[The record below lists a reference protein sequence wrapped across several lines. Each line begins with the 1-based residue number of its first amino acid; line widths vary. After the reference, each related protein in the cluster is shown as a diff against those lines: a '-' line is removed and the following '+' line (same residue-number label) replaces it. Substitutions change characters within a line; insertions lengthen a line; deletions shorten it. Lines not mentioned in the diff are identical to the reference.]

1 MGAPASSEAAPRGPI
16 AWLIAACARHP
27 GLTALLVA
35 ASAVWG
41 VWSVRQIPLDAIP
54 DLSEVQVIVYTE
66 WPGRSAQLVEDQIT
80 YPISSQLLGAPGV
93 QAVRGQSFF
102 GLSFVYVIFDDDTDL
117 YWARS
122 RVLESMAGVESR
134 LPEGVR
140 PVIGPDATGV
150 GWVYEYALVDRSGRH
165 DLAALRALQD
175 WTLRYALTSVPGVA
189 EVASLGGW
197 VRQIQVEVDPNRLAA
212 LGVTLAEVVDAV
224 RASNEDAGGRVLELA
239 GHEYVVRGRGYLRGP
254 EDLERA
260 VLRAAEGAPI
270 TVGDVATVTLGPEM
284 RRGVADLDGEGE
296 VVGGIVVMRYGGD
309 ALAVIDAVKE
319 RLAELGRTLPQGVEI
334 VPTYDRSE
342 LIRTAVATLER
353 ALLEE
358 LAIVSLVVFLFLLHA
373 RSALV
378 PILTI
383 PVGVAIAFVP
393 MLHQGLTANIMSLG
407 GIAVAI
413 GAMVDASII
422 LVENAHKRLEA
433 WSRLPDGERPPRR
446 EVIVRAMQEV
456 GPSVFFALLVITV
469 SFLPI
474 FALTDTAGRL
484 FRPLAYTKTY
494 AMGFAAALSVTLTP
508 ALAALAIRGRIRS
521 EEHHPL
527 SRWMTRVYAPLV
539 RRVVRARW
547 LVVTAAALLVAATVP
562 VFLALGTEFM
572 PPLDEGTLLYMPTAP
587 PGMSLT
593 EAQRVLQLQDRELR
607 AFPEVERVFGKVGRA
622 DTPTDPAPL
631 SMVETIV
638 TLKPRSQW
646 RPGMTFERL
655 VQEMD
660 ATLRYPGM
668 PNTWW
673 MPIQTRNEMLATGV
687 RAQVG
692 VKVYGPDLDTIER
705 ASIEIERAL
714 AGVPGTR
721 SAYAERLTGGFYLD
735 VEPLRE
741 EIARLGLRVRDV
753 NEAVEVA
760 IGGATVTSTIEGRAR
775 YPVQVRYARDFREDP
790 AALERVLVATPAGG
804 QVPLGQ
810 IARIVPRTGPDML
823 RSEAGQLA
831 GLVQV
836 SVGDRP
842 IVDYVADAKR
852 AVAERVQLPPGVH
865 LEWAGQFRAW
875 ERARDRLLVL
885 VPLTLLLVA
894 LLLYANTG
902 SAVETGIVLLA
913 VPFSLVGAI
922 WLLWA
927 LDYNLSIAVWVGIIA
942 LAGLDAETGVVMLLY
957 LTLSHRAHEAA
968 GRMRTPADLEEAI
981 VEGAARRLRPK
992 AMTVIATMAG
1002 LLPLLWST
1010 GTGADVMKRIA
1021 APMVGGL
1028 TTSFALELL
1037 VYPALFAI
1045 WKRRSLPAL
1054 APSPKESA

>member
-1 MGAPASSEAAPRGPI
+1 MAASAPPRGPI
-16 AWLIAACARHP
+16 AWLIAACARRP
-27 GLTALLVA
+27 GVTALLVA
-35 ASAVWG
+35 ASAALG
-41 VWSVRQIPLDAIP
+41 VWSLRQVPLDAIP
-54 DLSEVQVIVYTE
+54 DLSDVQVIVFTE

-80 YPISSQLLGAPGV
+80 YPISSRLLAAPGV
-93 QAVRGQSFF
+93 RAVRGQSFF
-102 GLSFVYVIFDDDTDL
+102 GLSFVYAIFDDDTDL

-122 RVLESMAGVESR
+122 RVLEYMAGVR
-134 LPEGVR
+134 DVLPDGVT

-150 GWVYEYALVDRSGRH
+150 GWVFEYALVDRTGAH
-165 DLAALRALQD
+165 DLAALRSLQD

-197 VRQIQVEVDPNRLAA
+197 VRQYQVNVDPNRLAA
-212 LGVTLAEVVDAV
+212 LGVTLGEVVAAV
-224 RASNEDAGGRVLELA
+224 EDSNEDAGGRVLELA
-239 GHEYVVRGRGYLRGP
+239 GHEYVVRGRGFVRSP
-254 EDLERA
+254 RDLERA
-260 VLRAAEGAPI
+260 VLRAGEGSPI
-270 TVGDVATVTLGPEM
+270 TVGDVATVTLGPDM

-309 ALAVIDAVKE
+309 APGVIDAVKE
-319 RLAELGRTLPQGVEI
+319 RIAELAKTLPAGVDI
-334 VPTYDRSE
+334 VPTYDRSQ
-342 LIRTAVATLER
+342 LIRESVDTLRR
-353 ALLEE
+353 ALVEE
-358 LAIVSLVVFLFLLHA
+358 LLIVAAVIFLFLLHA

-378 PILTI
+378 PILII
-383 PVGVAIAFVP
+383 PIGVLISFVAIRQ
-393 MLHQGLTANIMSLG
+393 QGMTANIMSLG

-422 LVENAHKRLEA
+422 LIENAHKRLES
-433 WSRLPDGERPPRR
+433 WEQLPPGERPLRR
-446 EVIVRAMQEV
+446 DVIVSAMQEV

-484 FRPLAYTKTY
+484 FKPLAYTKTY

-521 EEHHPL
+521 EDENPV
-527 SRWMTRVYAPLV
+527 SRAMVRAYAPVV
-539 RRVVRARW
+539 RRVVRWRRW
-547 LVVTAAALLVAATVP
+547 VVAGALALMAATVP
-562 VFLALGTEFM
+562 VFLSLGTEFM
-572 PPLDEGTLLYMPTAP
+572 PPLNEGTILYMPTAP

-607 AFPEVERVFGKVGRA
+607 AFPEVERVFGKIGRA

-631 SMVETIV
+631 SMVETVV
-638 TLKPRSQW
+638 TLKPKSEW
-646 RPGMTFERL
+646 RPGMTYERL

-660 ATLRYPGM
+660 EKLRYPGM

-687 RAQVG
+687 RGPLG
-692 VKVYGPDLDTIER
+692 VKVYGPDLATIER
-705 ASIEIERAL
+705 ASIDVERAL
-714 AGVPGTR
+714 AGVQGTR
-721 SAYAERLTGGFYLD
+721 SAFAERLTGGFYLD
-735 VEPLRE
+735 VEPDRDA
-741 EIARLGLRVRDV
+741 IARLGLRVRDV
-753 NEAVEVA
+753 NEAVETA
-760 IGGATVTSTIEGRAR
+760 IGGRTVTYTIEGRER
-775 YPVQVRYARDFREDP
+775 YPVQVRYAPDFREDLG
-790 AALERVLVATPAGG
+790 ALARVLVATPDGA

-810 IARIVPRTGPDML
+810 LARITTRTGPDMV

-836 SVGDRP
+836 GVGDRP
-842 IVDYVADAKR
+842 IVDYVADAR
-852 AVAERVQLPPGVH
+852 QAVAEQVRLPPGVR

-875 ERARDRLLVL
+875 EQARDRLYVV
-885 VPLTLLLVA
+885 VPFTLLLVA
-894 LLLYANTG
+894 MLLYWNTG
-902 SAVETGIVLLA
+902 SAVETGMVLMA
-913 VPFSLVGAI
+913 VPFSLIGAV
-922 WLLWA
+922 WLLWW

-942 LAGLDAETGVVMLLY
+942 LAGLDAETGVIMLLY
-957 LTLSHRAHEAA
+957 LTISHREHEAA
-968 GRMRTPADLEEAI
+968 GRLRTMADLEEAI

-1028 TTSFALELL
+1028 TTSFLLELL
-1037 VYPALFAI
+1037 VYPAVFAI
-1045 WKRRSLPAL
+1045 WKRRSLPA
-1054 APSPKESA
+1054 ATD